1 MRDVRDDLCAPSE
14 GDTKL
19 LWHPGDHPV
28 PPGQKPF
35 AHQSADVDGVGFSTP
50 HGPREVHIPN
60 NHAALFHMLLIR
72 R

>member
-1 MRDVRDDLCAPSE
+1 MASTVP
-14 GDTKL
+14 
-19 LWHPGDHPV
+19 PGRSLSALIPRHFVPGYYLPV

-35 AHQSADVDGVGFSTP
+35 AHRSADVDGVGYSTP

-60 NHAALFHMLLIR
+60 SHAALFHMLLIR